1 MLSAS
6 LRETAKQNQN
16 KTNKTKK
23 HQQQPIEPIEVN
35 DGSIKWELFFT
46 RRWNQPHST
55 ISICTCY
62 TTKKKN
68 KKLFLASGEGTFS
81 WQRQNASQS
90 ERWLFLDKWGNL
102 MNSLLH
108 RRLWYTLEHLLQLTS
123 YHIAVMKNSL
133 LFWNPLAARVN
144 HWGPKAHLSFVRTE
158 AKWTP
163 SCPAAEERGKKHSA
177 SKNNQRSMQEL
188 RRRVTYGR

>member
-1 MLSAS
+1 MSAS
-6 LRETAKQNQN
+6 LRETAKQKQNQTN
-16 KTNKTKK
+16 KTNK
-23 HQQQPIEPIEVN
+23 QQQQTIEWK
-35 DGSIKWELFFT
+35 SKWWIYQMRIILHKTMKSTSQYCFHMYLLH
-46 RRWNQPHST
+46 NQ
-55 ISICTCY
+55 
-62 TTKKKN
+62 KKKN
-68 KKLFLASGEGTFS
+68 FLASGEGTFS

-90 ERWLFLDKWGNL
+90 ERWLFLDKRGNL

-108 RRLWYTLEHLLQLTS
+108 RRLWYMLEHLLQLTS
-123 YHIAVMKNSL
+123 YHVAVMKNSL

-188 RRRVTYGR
+188 QRRVTYGR

>member
-6 LRETAKQNQN
+6 LRETAKQKQN
-16 KTNKTKK
+16 KTNKAKK
-23 HQQQPIEPIEVN
+23 HQQQPIERK
-35 DGSIKWELFFT
+35 SKWWIYQMRVILHKMMKST
-46 RRWNQPHST
+46 SQYHLCMYLLHNQ
-55 ISICTCY
+55 
-62 TTKKKN
+62 KKN
-68 KKLFLASGEGTFS
+68 KELFLASGEGTFS